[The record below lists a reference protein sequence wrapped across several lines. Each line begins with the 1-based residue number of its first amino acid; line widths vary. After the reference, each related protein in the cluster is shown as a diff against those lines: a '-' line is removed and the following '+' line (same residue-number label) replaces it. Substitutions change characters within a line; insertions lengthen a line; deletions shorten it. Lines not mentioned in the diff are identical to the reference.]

1 MFERFTREARGVVM
15 QAVERARVTKAGHID
30 TDHLLLG
37 LAGGTSP
44 AARVLAESGAT
55 LEVIAEALHRTDE
68 ARLLG
73 VLGIDVEEIRASVE
87 RTFGPGAWSAT
98 DPGGKPLKRGGLGA
112 GHIPFTADAKKTLE
126 LSLREALAMK
136 CKSIEAGH
144 ILLGLLRV
152 GGRPVEAL
160 TAVGVDPAALRSSL
174 VEVLRQA
181 S

>member
-1 MFERFTREARGVVM
+1 MFERFTREARAVVM
-15 QAVERARVTKAGHID
+15 QAVERAQVTHAPNVD
-30 TDHLLLG
+30 TAHLLLG
-37 LAGGTSP
+37 VAGGTGT
-44 AARVLAESGAT
+44 AARMLAEAGAT
-55 LEVIAEALHRTDE
+55 AERIAEALDRTDE

-73 VLGIDVEEIRASVE
+73 VLGIDVDEIRASVE

-98 DPGGKPLKRGGLGA
+98 ERGMRPRRGSLGT

-126 LSLREALAMK
+126 LALREALALQ

-152 GGRPVEAL
+152 GGRPAEAL
-160 TAVGVDPAALRSSL
+160 ASAGVDTAALRSSM
-174 VEVLRQA
+174 VAVLRQA